1 MIDAIR
7 RSRPLLRFASL
18 LASHYLRLVRATNR
32 FVVDPPGFLDRIAP
46 ELPVIV
52 AMWHGQHF
60 MIHYAWPPG
69 ARLSALISRHRD
81 AELNA
86 MVLKRLGVKPIRG
99 SGGSAA
105 KSRRRGGM
113 TALLEMVRA
122 LKRGETVVMT
132 ADVPKV

>member
-7 RSRPLLRFASL
+7 RSRPVLRVASL

-32 FVVDPPGFLDRIAP
+32 FVCDPPAFLDRIAP

-69 ARLSALISRHRD
+69 ARIAALISRHKD

-86 MVLKRLGVKPIRG
+86 MLLRRLGVRAIRG
-99 SGGSAA
+99 SGG
-105 KSRRRGGM
+105 
-113 TALLEMVRA
+113 RA
-122 LKRGETVVMT
+122 EKM
-132 ADVPKV
+132 